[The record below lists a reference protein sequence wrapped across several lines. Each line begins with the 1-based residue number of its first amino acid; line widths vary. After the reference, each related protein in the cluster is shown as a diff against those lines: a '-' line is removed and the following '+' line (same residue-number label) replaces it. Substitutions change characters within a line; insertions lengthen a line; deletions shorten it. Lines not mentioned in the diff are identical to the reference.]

1 MAEYK
6 GSLPDA
12 TNSKVLTPLSIISR
26 FLYSY
31 RKFLYIMVEDW
42 IPDALVEQK
51 MGQTKREMM
60 EYIEKN
66 SEKIDSNLPVFFG
79 HVVSILENNY
89 PDITD
94 QVYDRFI
101 DDITVK
107 VLEESK
113 RSTDV
118 EHIEKI
124 FRHATRVKKKY
135 TGRAIFDI
143 VLGLKLIDM
152 GRYSEAVE
160 ALKKYR
166 TIDAMVCTAIAFSYY
181 ELSSLELPPDKKPDK
196 STTSGMALSAREQMI
211 ELVRLRPP
219 VNRIRFPHVVQELRV
234 NKIFWFMIKM
244 ATDWFPDEPEYIKIG
259 LEKAK
264 KDGNREMR
272 GELLKIAAE
281 RYYSDMFFLRDLYHF
296 KLEGRDAGG
305 ATSVVRQMM
314 QQHPDELEP
323 LYYGLQLSIITS
335 QESAYQKFRS
345 TSITKKMPAHIILI
359 LDLSFMIIAGRKG
372 DAEVMLEDTKK
383 KLPALGYYLEV
394 LEYLITDIFSEDE
407 KRSKTAKKL
416 FMDSIDMYCLK
427 LLKMKEG

>member
-1 MAEYK
+1 MAE
-6 GSLPDA
+6 A
-12 TNSKVLTPLSIISR
+12 WV
-26 FLYSY
+26 
-31 RKFLYIMVEDW
+31 
-42 IPDALVEQK
+42 PDALLEQK
-51 MGQTKREMM
+51 IGKTKQELMG
-60 EYIEKN
+60 YIEKN
-66 SEKIDSNLPVFFG
+66 ADKIDSNLPVFFG
-79 HVVSILENNY
+79 YVVSIIENNY

-94 QVYDRFI
+94 QAYDRFI
-101 DDITVK
+101 DDVTVK

-113 RSTDV
+113 QSTDI
-118 EHIEKI
+118 EHIEKL

-160 ALKKYR
+160 TLKKYR
-166 TIDAMVCTAIAFSYY
+166 TVDAMVCTAIAFCFY
-181 ELSSLELPPDKKPDK
+181 ELSALELPPDKKPDR
-196 STTSGMALSAREQMI
+196 STTSGMALSSREQMI

-219 VNRIRFPHVVQELRV
+219 VNRIKFPHVVQELRV

-272 GELLKIAAE
+272 GELLKLAAE

-296 KLEGRDAGG
+296 KLEDRDAGG

-314 QQHPDELEP
+314 QQHPQELEP
-323 LYYGLQLSIITS
+323 IYYGLQLSIITT

-345 TSITKKMPAHIILI
+345 TAISKKMPAHIILM
-359 LDLSFMIIAGRKG
+359 LDLTFMILAGRRE
-372 DAEVMLEDTKK
+372 DAEVMLDDIKK
-383 KLPALGYYLEV
+383 KLAALEYYLEV
-394 LEYLITDIFSEDE
+394 LQYLMADIFSDDE
-407 KRSKTAKKL
+407 KRTRSAKKL
-416 FMDSIDMYCLK
+416 FMDSIDMYCLR

>member
-1 MAEYK
+1 MAE
-6 GSLPDA
+6 A
-12 TNSKVLTPLSIISR
+12 WV
-26 FLYSY
+26 
-31 RKFLYIMVEDW
+31 
-42 IPDALVEQK
+42 PDALLEQK
-51 MGQTKREMM
+51 IGKTKQELMD
-60 EYIEKN
+60 YIEKN
-66 SEKIDSNLPVFFG
+66 GEKIDSNLPVFFG
-79 HVVSILENNY
+79 YVVSIIENNY

-94 QVYDRFI
+94 QAYDRFI
-101 DDITVK
+101 DDVTVK
-107 VLEESK
+107 VLEES
-113 RSTDV
+113 RQSTDI
-118 EHIEKI
+118 EHIEKL

-166 TIDAMVCTAIAFSYY
+166 TVDAMVCTAIAFCFY
-181 ELSSLELPPDKKPDK
+181 ELSALELPPDKKPDR
-196 STTSGMALSAREQMI
+196 STTSGMALSSREQMI

-219 VNRIRFPHVVQELRV
+219 VNRIKFPHVVQELRV

-272 GELLKIAAE
+272 GELLKLAAE

-296 KLEGRDAGG
+296 KLEDRDAGG

-314 QQHPDELEP
+314 QQHPQELEP
-323 LYYGLQLSIITS
+323 IYYGLQLSIITT

-345 TSITKKMPAHIILI
+345 TAVSKKMPAHIILM
-359 LDLSFMIIAGRKG
+359 LDLTFMIVAGRRE
-372 DAEVMLEDTKK
+372 DAEVMHDDIKK
-383 KLPALGYYLEV
+383 KLAALEYYLEV
-394 LEYLITDIFSEDE
+394 LQYLMADIFSDDE
-407 KRSKTAKKL
+407 KRTRSAKKL
-416 FMDSIDMYCLK
+416 FMDSIDMYCLR

>member
-1 MAEYK
+1 MAE
-6 GSLPDA
+6 A
-12 TNSKVLTPLSIISR
+12 WV
-26 FLYSY
+26 
-31 RKFLYIMVEDW
+31 
-42 IPDALVEQK
+42 PDALLEQK
-51 MGQTKREMM
+51 IGKTKQELMD
-60 EYIEKN
+60 YIEKN
-66 SEKIDSNLPVFFG
+66 ADKIDSNLPVFFG
-79 HVVSILENNY
+79 YVVSIIENNY

-94 QVYDRFI
+94 QAYDRFI
-101 DDITVK
+101 DDVTVK
-107 VLEESK
+107 VLEES
-113 RSTDV
+113 RQSTDI
-118 EHIEKI
+118 EHIEKL

-160 ALKKYR
+160 TLKKYR
-166 TIDAMVCTAIAFSYY
+166 SVDAMVCTAIAFCFY
-181 ELSSLELPPDKKPDK
+181 ELSALELPPDKKPDR
-196 STTSGMALSAREQMI
+196 STTSGMALSSREQMI

-219 VNRIRFPHVVQELRV
+219 VNRIKFPHVVQELRV

-272 GELLKIAAE
+272 GELLKLAAE

-296 KLEGRDAGG
+296 KLEDRDAGG

-314 QQHPDELEP
+314 QQHPQELEP
-323 LYYGLQLSIITS
+323 IYYGLQLSIITT

-345 TSITKKMPAHIILI
+345 TAVSKKMPAHIILM
-359 LDLSFMIIAGRKG
+359 LDLTFMILAGRRE
-372 DAEVMLEDTKK
+372 DAEVMLDDIKK
-383 KLPALGYYLEV
+383 KLAALEYYLEV
-394 LEYLITDIFSEDE
+394 LQYLMADIFSDDE
-407 KRSKTAKKL
+407 KRTRSAKKL
-416 FMDSIDMYCLK
+416 FMDSIDMYCLR

>member
-1 MAEYK
+1 MAE
-6 GSLPDA
+6 A
-12 TNSKVLTPLSIISR
+12 WV
-26 FLYSY
+26 
-31 RKFLYIMVEDW
+31 
-42 IPDALVEQK
+42 PDALLEQK
-51 MGQTKREMM
+51 IGKTKQELMD
-60 EYIEKN
+60 YIEKN
-66 SEKIDSNLPVFFG
+66 ADKIDSNLPVFFG
-79 HVVSILENNY
+79 YVVSIIENNY

-94 QVYDRFI
+94 QAYDRFI
-101 DDITVK
+101 DDVTVK
-107 VLEESK
+107 VLEES
-113 RSTDV
+113 RQSTDI
-118 EHIEKI
+118 EHIEKL

-166 TIDAMVCTAIAFSYY
+166 TVDAMVCTAIAFCFY
-181 ELSSLELPPDKKPDK
+181 ELSALELPPDKKPDR
-196 STTSGMALSAREQMI
+196 STTSGMALSSREQMI

-219 VNRIRFPHVVQELRV
+219 VNRIKFPHVVQELRV

-272 GELLKIAAE
+272 GELLKLAAE

-296 KLEGRDAGG
+296 KLEDRDAGG

-314 QQHPDELEP
+314 QQHPQELEP
-323 LYYGLQLSIITS
+323 IYYGLQLSIITT

-345 TSITKKMPAHIILI
+345 TAVSKKMPAHIILM
-359 LDLSFMIIAGRKG
+359 LDLTFMIVAGRRE
-372 DAEVMLEDTKK
+372 DAEVMHDDIKK
-383 KLPALGYYLEV
+383 KLAALEYYLEV
-394 LEYLITDIFSEDE
+394 LQYLMADIFSDDE
-407 KRSKTAKKL
+407 KRTRSAKKL
-416 FMDSIDMYCLK
+416 FMDSIDMYCLR

>member
-1 MAEYK
+1 MAEEW
-6 GSLPDA
+6 
-12 TNSKVLTPLSIISR
+12 V
-26 FLYSY
+26 
-31 RKFLYIMVEDW
+31 
-42 IPDALVEQK
+42 PDALIEEK
-51 MGQTKREMM
+51 MAQTKREMM

-66 SEKIDSNLPVFFG
+66 TEKIDSNLPVFFG
-79 HVVSILENNY
+79 HVVSILEKNF
-89 PDITD
+89 PDIAD

-101 DDITVK
+101 DDVTVK
-107 VLEESK
+107 VLEES
-113 RSTDV
+113 RSSTDI
-118 EHIEKI
+118 EYIEKL

-152 GRYSEAVE
+152 GKYSEAIDS
-160 ALKKYR
+160 LKKYR
-166 TIDAMVCTAIAFSYY
+166 TVDAIVCTAIAFCYY

-196 STTSGMALSAREQMI
+196 ATTSGMALSSREQMI

-244 ATDWFPDEPEYIKIG
+244 AIDWFPDEPEYIKIG

-296 KLEGRDAGG
+296 KLEARDAGG

-323 LYYGLQLSIITS
+323 IYYGLQLSIISS

-345 TSITKKMPAHIILI
+345 TAISKKMPAHIILM
-359 LDLSFMIIAGRKG
+359 LDLSFMIVSGRKTE
-372 DAEVMLEDTKK
+372 AEVMLEDTKK
-383 KLPALGYYLEV
+383 KLAALGYYLEV
-394 LEYLITDIFSEDE
+394 LHYLMSDIFSDEE
-407 KRSKTAKKL
+407 KRSKAAKKL
-416 FMDSIDMYCLK
+416 FMDSIDMYCLR
-427 LLKMKEG
+427 LLRMKEG

>member
-1 MAEYK
+1 MAE
-6 GSLPDA
+6 A
-12 TNSKVLTPLSIISR
+12 WV
-26 FLYSY
+26 
-31 RKFLYIMVEDW
+31 
-42 IPDALVEQK
+42 PDALLEQK
-51 MGQTKREMM
+51 IGKTKQELMD
-60 EYIEKN
+60 YIEKN
-66 SEKIDSNLPVFFG
+66 ADRIDSNLPVFFG
-79 HVVSILENNY
+79 YVVSIIENNY

-94 QVYDRFI
+94 QAYDRFI
-101 DDITVK
+101 DDVTVK
-107 VLEESK
+107 VLEES
-113 RSTDV
+113 RQSTDI
-118 EHIEKI
+118 EHIEKL

-160 ALKKYR
+160 TLKKYR
-166 TIDAMVCTAIAFSYY
+166 TVDAMVCTAIAFCFY
-181 ELSSLELPPDKKPDK
+181 ELSALELPPDKKPDR
-196 STTSGMALSAREQMI
+196 STTSGMALSSREQMI

-219 VNRIRFPHVVQELRV
+219 VNRIKFPHVVQELRV

-272 GELLKIAAE
+272 GELLKLAAE

-296 KLEGRDAGG
+296 KLEDRDAGG

-314 QQHPDELEP
+314 QQHPQELEP
-323 LYYGLQLSIITS
+323 IYYGLQLSIITT

-345 TSITKKMPAHIILI
+345 TAISKKMPAHIILM
-359 LDLSFMIIAGRKG
+359 LDLTFMILAGRRE
-372 DAEVMLEDTKK
+372 DAEVMLDDIKK
-383 KLPALGYYLEV
+383 KLAALEYYLEV
-394 LEYLITDIFSEDE
+394 LQYLMADIFSDDE
-407 KRSKTAKKL
+407 KRTRSAKKL
-416 FMDSIDMYCLK
+416 FMDSIDMYCLR